1 MKMDSVSLCACA
13 RTRASREPQWR
24 VSLGRTDSPLC
35 IHGSVFGGA
44 LAGVPGS
51 PVQTAVC
58 GGGFFVAELAG
69 QNPDGSL
76 CSSCIQSCLLEVGDF
91 LGNQLQLRNLAHRKK
106 LICIRIQ
113 LRLQLRNLACRKK
126 LICLRNSLQPRNPA
140 HRKKFIRLGI

>member
-1 MKMDSVSLCACA
+1 MNCRQSQLSFF
-13 RTRASREPQWR
+13 ASTTP
-24 VSLGRTDSPLC
+24 TTPTPTPTSPTPTTSR
-35 IHGSVFGGA
+35 GFGGGFLGA

-126 LICLRNSLQPRNPA
+126 LICLRNRLQPRNLA